1 MFTKKRIL
9 VIDDSETFLIYMR
22 NLLLREGALVETAT
36 SGRSGLGKYRSD
48 PAFDMILLDL
58 VLPDMN
64 GLQVL
69 EEIRKNDERIPIVM
83 LTGKGDI
90 KSALAAVRAGA
101 DGYSEKQEVEGSA
114 KTDAFFLTLEQA
126 MQYRA
131 GAVAQKALQEK
142 LQYMS
147 MHDALTGLYN
157 RAYFEEELS
166 RLDKSRQFPIS
177 LIMVDV
183 NWLKHTND
191 VLGHLAGDELLQ
203 LTAKV
208 LRKTFRAEDIIARI
222 GGDEFAVLLLE
233 MDALSAEQALNR
245 VQDILSEENASRNG
259 ARLSLALGS
268 ATATDIGG
276 LIDALKQADTAMYR
290 NKEDRKTGRLV

>member
-1 MFTKKRIL
+1 MFTNKRIL
-9 VIDDSETFLIYMR
+9 IIDDSVTFLIYMR
-22 NLLLREGALVETAT
+22 SLFLREDALVETAT
-36 SGRSGLGKYRSD
+36 SGRSGLEKFESG
-48 PAFDMILLDL
+48 PAYDMILLDL

-64 GLQVL
+64 GIEVL
-69 EEIRKNDERIPIVM
+69 EEIRKIDERIPIVM

-101 DGYSEKQEVEGSA
+101 DGYSEKQDVEGNA
-114 KTDAFFLTLEQA
+114 KTEAFFLTLEQA
-126 MQYRA
+126 IQYRA
-131 GAVAQKALQEK
+131 GVIAQKEMQEK
-142 LQYMS
+142 LQFMS

-157 RAYFEEELS
+157 RAYFEEELA
-166 RLDKSRQFPIS
+166 RLDKSRRFPIS
-177 LIMVDV
+177 LIIVDV

-191 VLGHLAGDELLQ
+191 VLGHYAGDELLQ

-222 GGDEFAVLLLE
+222 GGDEFAVLLLD
-233 MDALSAEQALNR
+233 MDALNAEQALSR

-268 ATATDIGG
+268 ATATEVGG
-276 LIDALKQADTAMYR
+276 LIPALKQADTAMYR
-290 NKEDRKTGRLV
+290 NKEDRKTGRLA